1 MHFQGDEQV
10 KQALIDTD
18 ILSLFFRGHPQVV
31 AQFGAYTKVYDK
43 INISIITYY
52 EILSGLK
59 HRDAHK
65 QLEVFLDFTS
75 QNEVIPLTESS
86 VSLSADMYAATRTQ
100 GSPIDDIDILI
111 AGIAMANDW
120 VMVTHNRKHFEK
132 LDGIEIKDW
141 SEEEL
146 D

>member
-1 MHFQGDEQV
+1 M
-10 KQALIDTD
+10 KQAIIDTD
-18 ILSLFFRGHPQVV
+18 ILSLFFRGQPQVV
-31 AQFGAYTKVYDK
+31 AQFRAYTEAYDK

-59 HRDAHK
+59 HRDARN
-65 QLEVFLDFTS
+65 QLEVFLDFAS
-75 QNEVIPLTESS
+75 QNEVIPLTEYS

-120 VMVTHNRKHFEK
+120 VLVTHNRKHFEK
-132 LDGIEIKDW
+132 IDGIEVKDW